1 MSMHDDTAQD
11 HPPTAVGTSSST
23 RAPSQSRSRVKSN
36 LSAEQ
41 LRQKRIVDRRAQQ
54 AFRDRNKENV
64 RRLEQELDELRAKW
78 QLRESRLLQETQRL
92 REQNETLLQR
102 LHSIASIATTAAH
115 IHHAFPNA
123 RQQGE
128 KEVDDAPAE
137 TFLPSS
143 PDLTGQTRPNDP
155 LLQSER
161 NALPASVFHD
171 EFVTLPADRGTAAR
185 SGSPM
190 ASDVTVVPF
199 LHSRSVTSDPERTIS
214 RHPQILDEHITSFT
228 INTAPVTPVPID
240 ASARASPLRNPVG
253 LVSAILPVHLPATC
267 PLDHILLGCLQ
278 TSRTA
283 LSDGASPELVT
294 GPQKASV
301 RGFFDVQPDS
311 PVHPISKVMCEVML
325 TFPSVGKAEQLAL
338 FYLMHRTMRVI
349 IAITVPHA
357 AWIDNVPWPGVRDRI
372 ITYPHDYPYHLWTAN
387 FTQAVN
393 VHWPHEL
400 SDACIESDGDMVL
413 HSIFEKHIRELKHW
427 SVSPQFGKVFPDLM
441 PIMLPNYPAGM
452 T

>member
-1 MSMHDDTAQD
+1 MHDDTAQD
-11 HPPTAVGTSSST
+11 NPPTAVGTSSST
-23 RAPSQSRSRVKSN
+23 KAPSQSRSRVKSN

-102 LHSIASIATTAAH
+102 LHSIASIATTAAD

-228 INTAPVTPVPID
+228 INTAPVTPIPID
-240 ASARASPLRNPVG
+240 ASARASPLRNPVE
-253 LVSAILPVHLPATC
+253 LVSAILPVHLAATC

-283 LSDGASPELVT
+283 LSDGASPEFVT

-311 PVHPISKVMCEVML
+311 SVHSISKVMCEVML

-349 IAITVPHA
+349 IA
-357 AWIDNVPWPGVRDRI
+357 VRSQLF
-372 ITYPHDYPYHLWTAN
+372 TLAN
-387 FTQAVN
+387 FVSG
-393 VHWPHEL
+393 WL
-400 SDACIESDGDMVL
+400 S
-413 HSIFEKHIRELKHW
+413 
-427 SVSPQFGKVFPDLM
+427 
-441 PIMLPNYPAGM
+441 PNRRVMNPCLNG
-452 T
+452 

>member
-1 MSMHDDTAQD
+1 MTHPALMSMHDDTAQD
-11 HPPTAVGTSSST
+11 HPPTAVETSSST
-23 RAPSQSRSRVKSN
+23 KAPSQSRSRVKSN

-78 QLRESRLLQETQRL
+78 QLRENRLLQEAQRL

-102 LHSIASIATTAAH
+102 LHSIASIATTAAD

-137 TFLPSS
+137 TFSPSS

-161 NALPASVFHD
+161 NALPASVFHN

-190 ASDVTVVPF
+190 ASDVTVVPL

-228 INTAPVTPVPID
+228 TNTAPVTPVPMD
-240 ASARASPLRNPVG
+240 ASARASPLRNPVE

-278 TSRTA
+278 TSRNA
-283 LSDGASPELVT
+283 LSDGASPEFVT
-294 GPQKASV
+294 GPQRASV

-311 PVHPISKVMCEVML
+311 SVHSISKVMCEVML

-338 FYLMHRTMRVI
+338 FYLMHRTMRWMVVPEQKSYKSMPEWLRPTVTQ
-349 IAITVPHA
+349 ITVPHA
-357 AWIDNVPWPGVRDRI
+357 AWIDNVPW
-372 ITYPHDYPYHLWTAN
+372 YA
-387 FTQAVN
+387 
-393 VHWPHEL
+393 
-400 SDACIESDGDMVL
+400 SESK
-413 HSIFEKHIRELKHW
+413 I
-427 SVSPQFGKVFPDLM
+427 P
-441 PIMLPNYPAGM
+441 
-452 T
+452 

>member
-1 MSMHDDTAQD
+1 
-11 HPPTAVGTSSST
+11 
-23 RAPSQSRSRVKSN
+23 

-115 IHHAFPNA
+115 IH
-123 RQQGE
+123 QGE

-338 FYLMHRTMRVI
+338 FYLMHGTMRVI
-349 IAITVPHA
+349 IA
-357 AWIDNVPWPGVRDRI
+357 VRSQLS
-372 ITYPHDYPYHLWTAN
+372 TLAN
-387 FTQAVN
+387 F
-393 VHWPHEL
+393 
-400 SDACIESDGDMVL
+400 
-413 HSIFEKHIRELKHW
+413 
-427 SVSPQFGKVFPDLM
+427 VSGWLFPNRRVMDPCL
-441 PIMLPNYPAGM
+441 NG
-452 T
+452 